1 MARHINNAVERKGG
15 RRDAL
20 VSVMRWITL
29 MEYTRTRAPCI
40 YACVYTDSRCSARG
54 TSHVVG
60 ASVLI
65 NNAWAF
71 PFPSTKGRFSIT
83 LAVTV

>member
-1 MARHINNAVERKGG
+1 
-15 RRDAL
+15 
-20 VSVMRWITL
+20 

-40 YACVYTDSRCSARG
+40 YACVYKDSRRSTRSRG
-54 TSHVVG
+54 SIHVG

-71 PFPSTKGRFSIT
+71 PFPSTRPLFNHAGRDSDTFSSSPRFIE
-83 LAVTV
+83 ARK